1 MRRYVR
7 LAVLAAVVAG
17 LGSSTMAQQANA
29 GQAPTQE
36 QRRAA
41 PETEAAAADVKS
53 IDGIIKAVY
62 DVISG
67 PAKQQRDWRRFRSLF
82 LPGAR
87 MIPTPAKASTNAGRH
102 PLTLDEYIE
111 RAEPFMLKEGFF
123 ESEIARRTEQFGN
136 IAHVWSTYESR
147 NVPGAKPFARGI
159 NSIQLI
165 YDGERWWVMN
175 ILWQGESPEA
185 PLPEKYL
192 QKP

>member
-1 MRRYVR
+1 MRQ
-7 LAVLAAVVAG
+7 VLRGVACLLFIAALSGFAI
-17 LGSSTMAQQANA
+17 AQQSDS
-29 GQAPTQE
+29 GQHPPAKE
-36 QRRAA
+36 QGGTAS
-41 PETEAAAADVKS
+41 EAVAADVKT

-67 PAKQQRDWRRFRSLF
+67 PAKQPRDWQRFRSLF
-82 LPGAR
+82 LPAAR
-87 MIPTPAKASTNAGRH
+87 LIPTPAKASPNAGRH
-102 PLTLDEYIE
+102 PLTVEEYIE
-111 RAEPFMLKEGFF
+111 RSEPFMLKEGFF

-147 NVPGAKPFARGI
+147 NGPGEKPFARGI

-165 YDGERWWVMN
+165 NDGERWWVMN
-175 ILWQGESPEA
+175 ILWQGESPET